1 MLIPNVEQL
10 KLILESNSFYKKLL
24 NRKPGVPTSG
34 FLFLHSKNF
43 NTLEIKTMNYKETLS
58 YLYTQLPMFQRT
70 GPAAF
75 KKDLSNILRL
85 SNHLDNPHEK
95 LKCIHLAGT
104 NGKGSTAHLLA
115 SVLQASG
122 LKVGLY
128 TSPHYRDFRE
138 RIKINGVYISKRK
151 VVDFVA
157 KNKSEIRKIGPSF
170 FEITVA
176 LAFDYFAKEKV
187 DIAVIETGLGGR
199 LDSTNIITPLVSVI
213 TNISFDHQQF
223 LGDTLPAIAGE
234 KAGIIKPKI
243 PVVIGE
249 KQREV
254 FKVFKEKAKKEKA
267 SLYVA
272 NGKNSYDVLL
282 ENETLKNS
290 FYTIKKNGVVWAKNL
305 PVNIHGPYQS
315 KNIGTALM
323 TLEVLNSS
331 KVISFPSFHLST
343 IQKGFKNLKKTTTF
357 LGRWHPLGNQPLI
370 IADSAHNEAGLKNIF
385 PNQKLAINSNKKLHI
400 VFGTV
405 RDKDVSKIF
414 PFLPKE
420 ATYYFVKANIPRG
433 FDGVKLQKV
442 AAKFQLNGKA
452 YTSVRRGLAAAKRRA
467 KKEEVILICGSIFV
481 VAEVI

>member
-1 MLIPNVEQL
+1 
-10 KLILESNSFYKKLL
+10 
-24 NRKPGVPTSG
+24 
-34 FLFLHSKNF
+34 
-43 NTLEIKTMNYKETLS
+43 MNYNDTLD

-75 KKDLSNILRL
+75 KKDLGNILRL
-85 SNHLDNPHEK
+85 CDHLGNPHQK
-95 LKCIHLAGT
+95 IRSIHIAGT
-104 NGKGSTAHLLA
+104 NGKGSTGHLLA
-115 SVLQASG
+115 SVLQAIG

-138 RIKINGVYISKRK
+138 RIKINGKFIPKRN
-151 VVDFVA
+151 VVGFIADHQ
-157 KNKSEIRKIGPSF
+157 STIRAIGPSF

-176 LAFDYFAKEKV
+176 MAFQYFAKEEV
-187 DIAVIETGLGGR
+187 DIAIIETGLGGR

-249 KQREV
+249 KQPEV
-254 FKVFKEKAKKEKA
+254 FKVFKEKASKEKA
-267 SLYVA
+267 PIQVA
-272 NGKNSYDVLL
+272 NDKSNFEVVF
-282 ENETLKNS
+282 EKETLKHS
-290 FYTIKKNGVVWAKNL
+290 FYTIKKNGVVWVENL
-305 PVNIHGPYQS
+305 PVNIHGPYQA

-323 TLEVLNSS
+323 TLEILN
-331 KVISFPSFHLST
+331 KTLLFPSIT
-343 IQKGFKNLKKTTTF
+343 ISKIKKGFFALKKMTTY
-357 LGRWHPLGNQPLI
+357 LGRWQLLGQKPLI

-385 PNQKLAINSNKKLHI
+385 HNHKLGKLSYKKLHV

-405 RDKDVSKIF
+405 SDKEVAKVF
-414 PFLPKE
+414 PYLPLD

-433 FDGVKLQKV
+433 YDAKKLQKV
-442 AAKFQLNGKA
+442 ATNHSLIGKA
-452 YTSVRRGLAAAKRRA
+452 YTTVRRGLAAAKR
-467 KKEEVILICGSIFV
+467 KTDKEDAILICGSIFV

>member
-1 MLIPNVEQL
+1 
-10 KLILESNSFYKKLL
+10 
-24 NRKPGVPTSG
+24 
-34 FLFLHSKNF
+34 
-43 NTLEIKTMNYKETLS
+43 MNYKETLS

-75 KKDLSNILRL
+75 KKDLGNILRL

-104 NGKGSTAHLLA
+104 NGKGSTAHLIA

-138 RIKINGVYISKRK
+138 RIKINGVFISKKK
-151 VVDFVA
+151 VIDFVA
-157 KNKSEIRKIGPSF
+157 KNKSKIKKIGPSF
-170 FEITVA
+170 FEITVVM
-176 LAFDYFAKEKV
+176 AFDYFANEEV
-187 DIAVIETGLGGR
+187 DIAIVETGLGGR

-223 LGDTLPAIAGE
+223 LGDTLPAIADE

-254 FKVFKEKAKKEKA
+254 FQVFKEKAKKEKA
-267 SLYVA
+267 RLYVA
-272 NGKNSYDVLL
+272 NGKNSYEVQLGKQ
-282 ENETLKNS
+282 TLKNS
-290 FYTIKKNGVVWAKNL
+290 FYTIKKNGVVWSKNL
-305 PVNIHGPYQS
+305 PINIHGPYQT

-323 TLEVLNSS
+323 TLEVLSS
-331 KVISFPSFHLST
+331 NKSITFPSLDLST
-343 IQKGFKNLKKTTTF
+343 IRKGFKDLKKTTTF
-357 LGRWHPLGNQPLI
+357 LGRWQQLGHQPLI

-385 PNQKLAINSNKKLHI
+385 PDQKLSINSNQKLHI

-405 RDKDVSKIF
+405 SDKDVVKIF
-414 PFLPKE
+414 PILPKD

-433 FDGVKLQKV
+433 FNAVKLQEV

-452 YTSVRRGLAAAKRRA
+452 YTSVRRGLSAAKRRA
-467 KKEEVILICGSIFV
+467 KKKEVILICGSIFV